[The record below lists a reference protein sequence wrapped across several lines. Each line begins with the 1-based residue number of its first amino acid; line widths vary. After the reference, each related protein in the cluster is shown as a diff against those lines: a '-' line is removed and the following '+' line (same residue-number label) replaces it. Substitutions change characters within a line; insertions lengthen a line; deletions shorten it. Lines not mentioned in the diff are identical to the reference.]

1 MSEHPAEDLLELLA
15 LRRLP
20 AESRNEL
27 FAHLLHCRD
36 CQERLR
42 AERHYVETIRV
53 VLRDWPEE

>member
-20 AESRNEL
+20 AESRNEIL
-27 FAHLLHCRD
+27 FHLQHCPE

-42 AERHYVETIRV
+42 AERRFIETIRA
-53 VLRDWPEE
+53 VLGHWPLE

>member
-20 AESRNEL
+20 AESRDEL
-27 FAHLLHCRD
+27 FFHLQHCLE

-42 AERHYVETIRV
+42 AERHFVKTMRE
-53 VLRDWPEE
+53 VLAQWPAE

>member
-20 AESRNEL
+20 AESRNKL
-27 FAHLLHCRD
+27 FFHLQHCPE

-42 AERHYVETIRV
+42 AERLFVETIREA
-53 VLRDWPEE
+53 LGQWPSE

>member
-27 FAHLLHCRD
+27 FFHLQHCPE

-42 AERHYVETIRV
+42 AERRYIETIRD
-53 VLRDWPEE
+53 VLSNWPEE

>member
-20 AESRNEL
+20 AESRNEI
-27 FAHLLHCRD
+27 FFHLQHCPT

-42 AERHYVETIRV
+42 AERHFADTIRV
-53 VLRDWPEE
+53 VLKDWPEE